1 MFQLETPNTRFK
13 YLDTCF
19 KEHWGQ
25 RSPGVIQG
33 HQGSLSVKNK
43 KITISHKLFNFL
55 KNLKHVT

>member
-1 MFQLETPNTRFK
+1 MFQLETPNIRLK

-25 RSPGVIQG
+25 RSPEVIQG

-43 KITISHKLFNFL
+43 KITISHKLFNF
-55 KNLKHVT
+55 